1 MNETI
6 NELLS
11 ALEKSTSIMNTGITN
26 CSSCDECEK
35 CGLFSC
41 LTIRQSDV
49 NKAIIDKI
57 KAKQP

>member
-41 LTIRQSDV
+41 LTIR
-49 NKAIIDKI
+49 
-57 KAKQP
+57 

>member
-11 ALEKSTSIMNTGITN
+11 ALKESTSIMNASITN
-26 CSSCDECEK
+26 CRSCDECEK
-35 CGLFSC
+35 CGLFP
-41 LTIRQSDV
+41 IRQADM

-57 KAKQP
+57 KTKQP